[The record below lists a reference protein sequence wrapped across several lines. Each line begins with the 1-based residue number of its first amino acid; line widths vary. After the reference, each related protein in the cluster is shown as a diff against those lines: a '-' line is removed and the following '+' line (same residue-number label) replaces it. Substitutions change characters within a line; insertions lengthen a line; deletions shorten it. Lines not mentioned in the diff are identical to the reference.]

1 MQPLI
6 HRVKVFVYRYE
17 ATRPQY
23 LLLRG
28 DQGIESFW
36 SPVHNQIG
44 WGEKLE
50 TAIRR
55 GVMDDTGLGLPKRVL
70 DLEMPER
77 WCLGDEE
84 VVEWNYGFHT
94 DALDEQLELSTRWA
108 DFRWSAFERA
118 FSRLEMDHDRAAITR
133 LHTLLASN

>member
-1 MQPLI
+1 MQSFI
-6 HRVKVFVYRYE
+6 HRVKVFIYRFE
-17 ATRPQY
+17 STRPQY

-36 SPVHNQIG
+36 GPVHHDIAL
-44 WGEKLE
+44 GEKLE

-70 DLEMPER
+70 DLEMLER

-94 DALDEQLELSTRWA
+94 EALDRELELSARWA
-108 DFRWSAFERA
+108 DFQWAHFEGA
-118 FSRLEMDHDRAAITR
+118 FSELGFEHDRAAITR
-133 LHTLLASN
+133 LHTMLSMN